1 MFFFLH
7 FFYIL
12 RHETEGTVE
21 RDRRRLVGKVEKI
34 KTDGNKEKIQ
44 INTIVHIDGKTGRPQ
59 GNPI

>member
-1 MFFFLH
+1 MMY

-12 RHETEGTVE
+12 RHEAEGIVRRDKRRVE
-21 RDRRRLVGKVEKI
+21 GKVEKI

-59 GNPI
+59 GNLL